1 MQTMTRTLDLRKVF
15 GMIVTYTSDQKL
27 NSPEKP
33 FDVVTEL
40 IPGGASAIHIHP
52 NQDETYE
59 VREGEIELFMNGE
72 WKKLKAGES
81 VTIPKGTVHGFRNSS
96 DKNVVAF
103 NRHNPGLRFG
113 EMLEAIQQKINEGK
127 ITSVKGFKNLAYMSS
142 VMVAYPDVMQTI
154 KPPASLIKMM
164 ARLGKTF
171 GYK

>member
-27 NSPEKP
+27 NSPDKP
-33 FDVVTEL
+33 FDVITEL

-52 NQDETYE
+52 HQDETYE
-59 VREGEIELFMNGE
+59 VKEGEIELFMNGN

-81 VTIPKGTVHGFRNSS
+81 VTIPKGTVHGFRNTG
-96 DKNVVAF
+96 DKTVVAF

-113 EMLEAIQQKINEGK
+113 EMLETIQQKIIEGK
-127 ITSVKGFKNLAYMSS
+127 ITSVKGFRNLAHMSS
-142 VMVAYPDVMQTI
+142 VMVKYSDVMQLV
-154 KPPASLIKMM
+154 KPPESLIKMM
-164 ARLGKTF
+164 AKLGKTF